1 MELTTWNVQEYELTG
16 DGDDKAY
23 ILYRPLTQGWRARH
37 LKVSLRLQRAA
48 ERLVSAQNSAE
59 DNESDGELYGEILE
73 AQADADR
80 VVSEF
85 RLGLFS
91 DLVVGCRTL
100 TINDKEPTRDELIQ
114 ALLGIEDL
122 GESLSAHI
130 LAAGQISEPE
140 GKD

>member
-1 MELTTWNVQEYELTG
+1 M
-16 DGDDKAY
+16 
-23 ILYRPLTQGWRARH
+23 
-37 LKVSLRLQRAA
+37 
-48 ERLVSAQNSAE
+48 SAQNSAE

-91 DLVVGCRTL
+91 DLVVGCRNL

-122 GESLSAHI
+122 GESLAAHI